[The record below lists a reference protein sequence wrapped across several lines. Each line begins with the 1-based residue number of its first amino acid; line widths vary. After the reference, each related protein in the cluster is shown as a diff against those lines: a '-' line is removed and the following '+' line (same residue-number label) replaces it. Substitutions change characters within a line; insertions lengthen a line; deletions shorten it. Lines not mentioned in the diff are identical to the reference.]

1 MTKLDQIC
9 INNARIL
16 NFFQK
21 HPNLNAE
28 DTILTFVDIMEKLS
42 DSINSKVNST
52 LVESFLKNI
61 ETMNQRI
68 ERIDQNVEKYHN
80 DILTN
85 FSLKMVDFKKEYLA
99 DLRLVLTSNVSDKIE
114 PLLKEQLSF
123 LLEKTGSIINSIIPE
138 NNKTLQNSVKLYID
152 NLASTLQQDTQKLL
166 SNTIN
171 STSLETFISKIDTN
185 ITKTISATQQSI
197 TNNLDSTEK
206 RLDSRISHI
215 SESSSGQLNA
225 TQSLSSHVALLLQ
238 KMENSSLKG
247 KYSENVLVNILHS
260 LYPMAQIQYSGQ
272 QKESGDV
279 LLTRQDKPTILVEN
293 KFYTSQRKNVPQ
305 EEVKKFIRDIEI
317 RKCSGIF
324 LSQKGGI
331 VNKDNFEINIHDG
344 NVLVFV
350 HDADNDPDK
359 IKVAVNIVDYF
370 KNKLDET
377 TPIHEMDSIPKDTL
391 EAINHETQFLAK
403 TKLNLINLSKE
414 FNAKFIKQLEDIK
427 LTTLE
432 EFLSTRYAG
441 SSGCLTC
448 EFCGYVSRSK
458 AGLAQHKRRCKDKV
472 DNTANIVIDVNH

>member
-1 MTKLDQIC
+1 MQ
-9 INNARIL
+9 
-16 NFFQK
+16 F
-21 HPNLNAE
+21 
-28 DTILTFVDIMEKLS
+28 
-42 DSINSKVNST
+42 
-52 LVESFLKNI
+52 
-61 ETMNQRI
+61 
-68 ERIDQNVEKYHN
+68 
-80 DILTN
+80 
-85 FSLKMVDFKKEYLA
+85 
-99 DLRLVLTSNVSDKIE
+99 
-114 PLLKEQLSF
+114 
-123 LLEKTGSIINSIIPE
+123 
-138 NNKTLQNSVKLYID
+138 
-152 NLASTLQQDTQKLL
+152 
-166 SNTIN
+166 
-171 STSLETFISKIDTN
+171 
-185 ITKTISATQQSI
+185 
-197 TNNLDSTEK
+197 
-206 RLDSRISHI
+206 
-215 SESSSGQLNA
+215 
-225 TQSLSSHVALLLQ
+225 
-238 KMENSSLKG
+238 
-247 KYSENVLVNILHS
+247 
-260 LYPMAQIQYSGQ
+260 
-272 QKESGDV
+272 
-279 LLTRQDKPTILVEN
+279 
-293 KFYTSQRKNVPQ
+293 
-305 EEVKKFIRDIEI
+305 FIRDIEI
-317 RKCSGIF
+317 QKCSGIF

-377 TPIHEMDSIPKDTL
+377 TPINEMDSIPKDTL